1 MIGHFC
7 LNCWLGECGQVLFAH
22 LTPVT
27 VADCACCRR
36 RHDWTDA
43 HDEPVLTGIVPAD
56 AALEAD
62 ADRLSARPPDPGK
75 ASCRARGAG

>member
-7 LNCWLGECGQVLFAH
+7 LDCWLGECGQVLFAH

-56 AALEAD
+56 AA
-62 ADRLSARPPDPGK
+62 
-75 ASCRARGAG
+75 